1 MSKRITLDNLKT
13 FLTQLKTHITD
24 PIKNDVSTLNT
35 KVRNAENNIITANSN
50 ISSVQQALNDKADK
64 NHNHDSV
71 YVKQDGSNPITS
83 PLQLKQGSYVLQTN
97 KVNGIYVF
105 VAEIRIWA
113 PYQNRPIKF
122 EIVSRGHKTN
132 CTCYIQFKNH
142 WTNDP
147 DIESFGYT
155 GFSTDYSLYLYMVK
169 TDTSTWDLYIKKTEE
184 NDTIDITDFSNMNT
198 NTSIIWK
205 NEGVSTL
212 PEGGIYASPL
222 QYVTNNKFAL
232 QVNVKHYINNSELL
246 TYVDADNTQM
256 QFKKSGLYKITVT
269 KANNQ
274 TSGISFCD
282 TSLDFE
288 TKGNVVVGYNV
299 GLYEPVS
306 SSLVMYIDKTKTYEF
321 FGFETGEYHGAT
333 SYTKY
338 RGAEFKT
345 KLQGSNILIELIKE
359 C

>member
-1 MSKRITLDNLKT
+1 MSKRITLNNLKT

-24 PIKNDVSTLNT
+24 PITNNVSTLTT
-35 KVRNAENNIITANSN
+35 KVRNAENNIISANSN
-50 ISSVQQALNDKADK
+50 ISNIQQSLNDKVSK
-64 NHNHDSV
+64 NSKITLPNNV
-71 YVKQDGSNPITS
+71 GITS
-83 PLQLKQGSYVLQTN
+83 LLSDNTEVNVAMVDNFNNINVGNNQAEKLVLMA
-97 KVNGIYVF
+97 KNGNAIIY
-105 VAEIRIWA
+105 
-113 PYQNRPIKF
+113 Y
-122 EIVSRGHKTN
+122 
-132 CTCYIQFKNH
+132 
-142 WTNDP
+142 D
-147 DIESFGYT
+147 
-155 GFSTDYSLYLYMVK
+155 K
-169 TDTSTWDLYIKKTEE
+169 TDH
-184 NDTIDITDFSNMNT
+184 TILHSGNID
-198 NTSIIWK
+198 K
-205 NEGVSTL
+205 
-212 PEGGIYASPL
+212 
-222 QYVTNNKFAL
+222 NKFAL

-256 QFKKSGLYKITVT
+256 QFKKSGLYRITVT

-288 TKGNVVVGYNV
+288 TNGNVMVGYNV

-321 FGFETGEYHGAT
+321 FGFETDEYHGAT

>member
-24 PIKNDVSTLNT
+24 PIANDVSTLTT

-50 ISSVQQALNDKADK
+50 ISSVQNALNDKADK
-64 NHNHDSV
+64 NHNHNYLSLS
-71 YVKQDGSNPITS
+71 GGTMTGEITL
-83 PLQLKQGSYVLQTN
+83 P
-97 KVNGIYVF
+97 
-105 VAEIRIWA
+105 
-113 PYQNRPIKF
+113 NRKAIK
-122 EIVSRGHKTN
+122 SK
-132 CTCYIQFKNH
+132 
-142 WTNDP
+142 
-147 DIESFGYT
+147 
-155 GFSTDYSLYLYMVK
+155 
-169 TDTSTWDLYIKKTEE
+169 
-184 NDTIDITDFSNMNT
+184 NT
-198 NTSIIWK
+198 NGSSTNLIQMIENSAYVGDGNLTDIIILATTTSQVTVWNGK
-205 NEGVSTL
+205 NEWYKVYHSGN
-212 PEGGIYASPL
+212 I
-222 QYVTNNKFAL
+222 NDNKFATM
-232 QVNVKHYINNSELL
+232 VNVKNYINNSDLF
-246 TYVDADNTQM
+246 TFVDDEHTQYK
-256 QFKKSGLYKITVT
+256 FTKSGLYKITVT

-274 TSGISFCD
+274 ASGISFCD

-288 TKGNVVVGYNV
+288 TKGNVLVGYNV

-306 SSLVMYIDKTKTYEF
+306 SSLVMYIDKTKIYEF

>member
-24 PIKNDVSTLNT
+24 PITNDVSTLTT
-35 KVRNAENNIITANSN
+35 KVRNAESNIETANSN
-50 ISSVQQALNDKADK
+50 IRSVQQTLNDKADK
-64 NHNHDSV
+64 NHTHDYLSLSGGTMRGDITLPNRTKIKSKNTNGSSINLIQMLNDNA
-71 YVKQDGSNPITS
+71 YVGDGN
-83 PLQLKQGSYVLQTN
+83 L
-97 KVNGIYVF
+97 
-105 VAEIRIWA
+105 
-113 PYQNRPIKF
+113 
-122 EIVSRGHKTN
+122 
-132 CTCYIQFKNH
+132 
-142 WTNDP
+142 
-147 DIESFGYT
+147 
-155 GFSTDYSLYLYMVK
+155 
-169 TDTSTWDLYIKKTEE
+169 TDT
-184 NDTIDITDFSNMNT
+184 
-198 NTSIIWK
+198 IILATTKAQVTVWNGK
-205 NEGVSTL
+205 NEWYKVYHSGN
-212 PEGGIYASPL
+212 IDD
-222 QYVTNNKFAL
+222 NKFAL

-288 TKGNVVVGYNV
+288 TNGNVLVGYNV

-321 FGFETGEYHGAT
+321 FGFVTGNYQGAT

-338 RGAEFKT
+338 RGTEFKT

>member
-1 MSKRITLDNLKT
+1 MSKSINLDNLKT
-13 FLTQLKTHITD
+13 FLRQLKTHITD

-35 KVRNAENNIITANSN
+35 KVRNAESNIETANSN
-50 ISSVQQALNDKADK
+50 IRSVQQTLNDKVSK
-64 NHNHDSV
+64 NSKITLPNNI
-71 YVKQDGSNPITS
+71 GITS
-83 PLQLKQGSYVLQTN
+83 LLNDNKEDNVAMVDNFNNINVGNNQAEKLVLMA
-97 KVNGIYVF
+97 KNGNAIIY
-105 VAEIRIWA
+105 
-113 PYQNRPIKF
+113 Y
-122 EIVSRGHKTN
+122 
-132 CTCYIQFKNH
+132 
-142 WTNDP
+142 D
-147 DIESFGYT
+147 
-155 GFSTDYSLYLYMVK
+155 K
-169 TDTSTWDLYIKKTEE
+169 TDH
-184 NDTIDITDFSNMNT
+184 TIYHSGNIN
-198 NTSIIWK
+198 
-205 NEGVSTL
+205 
-212 PEGGIYASPL
+212 
-222 QYVTNNKFAL
+222 NNKFAL

-288 TKGNVVVGYNV
+288 TNGNVLVGYNV

-321 FGFETGEYHGAT
+321 FGFVTGNYQGAT

-338 RGAEFKT
+338 RGTEFKT

>member
-13 FLTQLKTHITD
+13 FLTQLKTHIIN
-24 PIKNDVSTLNT
+24 PITNDVSTLSV

-50 ISSVQQALNDKADK
+50 ISSVQQALNDKISK
-64 NHNHDSV
+64 NS
-71 YVKQDGSNPITS
+71 KI
-83 PLQLKQGSYVLQTN
+83 
-97 KVNGIYVF
+97 
-105 VAEIRIWA
+105 
-113 PYQNRPIKF
+113 
-122 EIVSRGHKTN
+122 
-132 CTCYIQFKNH
+132 
-142 WTNDP
+142 
-147 DIESFGYT
+147 
-155 GFSTDYSLYLYMVK
+155 
-169 TDTSTWDLYIKKTEE
+169 
-184 NDTIDITDFSNMNT
+184 
-198 NTSIIWK
+198 
-205 NEGVSTL
+205 TL
-212 PEGGIYASPL
+212 PNNVAITTFTTDNTEVNLSKLDNNNNVNIGTDHASKLILMGGKGDIVVYYDNTEHTVYHSG
-222 QYVTNNKFAL
+222 NIDKNKFAL

-282 TSLDFE
+282 TSLNFE
-288 TKGNVVVGYNV
+288 TKGNVLVGYNV
-299 GLYEPVS
+299 GLYEPIS

-338 RGAEFKT
+338 RGTEFKT

>member
-64 NHNHDSV
+64 NHNHAISDITNLQTTLDSKASEK
-71 YVKQDGSNPITS
+71 YVSLFGGSSLSSNFRKRIIGTTDMCGFVKSFRKQD
-83 PLQLKQGSYVLQTN
+83 
-97 KVNGIYVF
+97 
-105 VAEIRIWA
+105 
-113 PYQNRPIKF
+113 
-122 EIVSRGHKTN
+122 
-132 CTCYIQFKNH
+132 
-142 WTNDP
+142 
-147 DIESFGYT
+147 
-155 GFSTDYSLYLYMVK
+155 STDTCMPQHASGIAWGQADTHGMLCVDYNKPTAYVAGGNENKLNWYKQVAWKDDLTNLQNSL
-169 TDTSTWDLYIKKTEE
+169 
-184 NDTIDITDFSNMNT
+184 SNA
-198 NTSIIWK
+198 I
-205 NEGVSTL
+205 
-212 PEGGIYASPL
+212 
-222 QYVTNNKFAL
+222 NNKFAL

-288 TKGNVVVGYNV
+288 TKGNVLVGHNV